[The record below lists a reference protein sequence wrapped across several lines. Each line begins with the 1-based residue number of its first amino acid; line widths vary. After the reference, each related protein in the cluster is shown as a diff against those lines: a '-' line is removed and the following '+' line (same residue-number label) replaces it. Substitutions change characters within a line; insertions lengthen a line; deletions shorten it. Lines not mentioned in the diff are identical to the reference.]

1 VIPYKKVGMKGDLK
15 DEEKREVDIEKREGM
30 ERGHGPLPASGLS
43 SFLGSVLEGYDQ
55 LVAVMAVGIV
65 VRGLCPH
72 IRDKWTD
79 RPVVAV
85 DSSLTCAVPVVGGH
99 HGANDLARLLSARLG
114 LFPAITTATDS
125 SGRPCLEEVAARL
138 GAVPVNRQASLAVN
152 LAFLREDVPVVRLA
166 GPKIVVVDGDVAVLK
181 RGGLVVGLG
190 ARRGVSASEVLAAV
204 DGALKE
210 AGRGRED
217 IGILASASLK
227 SNEPGLI
234 EAARILGKEILFLP
248 ERTLNS
254 QSPTTS
260 SRAAELGL
268 VGVAEPAALALSSR
282 LILPKRA
289 YGRVTVAIGE

>member
-1 VIPYKKVGMKGDLK
+1 M
-15 DEEKREVDIEKREGM
+15 
-30 ERGHGPLPASGLS
+30 
-43 SFLGSVLEGYDQ
+43 
-55 LVAVMAVGIV
+55 
-65 VRGLCPH
+65 
-72 IRDKWTD
+72 
-79 RPVVAV
+79 
-85 DSSLTCAVPVVGGH
+85 
-99 HGANDLARLLSARLG
+99 
-114 LFPAITTATDS
+114 
-125 SGRPCLEEVAARL
+125 
-138 GAVPVNRQASLAVN
+138 
-152 LAFLREDVPVVRLA
+152 
-166 GPKIVVVDGDVAVLK
+166 
-181 RGGLVVGLG
+181 VGLG
-190 ARRGVSASEVLAAV
+190 AARRGVSASEVLAAV

-210 AGRGRED
+210 AGRGREE

-268 VGVAEPAALALSSR
+268 VGVAEPALALSSR